1 MIDLSRRVT
10 HRTRP
15 VPLEAP
21 MSSSSGVIDDAPLTS
36 FHKKLT
42 AYSSGGPLI
51 DGYAIAMIGF
61 TYASMGTAFDV
72 SDADKGLIAAAALVG
87 IFVGGAVFGWV
98 TDRVGRHVMY
108 IVDLLALALF
118 SVLTL
123 WVDAVWQVVLLRFA
137 IGVAI
142 GADYPIATSLLAEY
156 LPRKHRGKML
166 GATFVVW
173 AVGATLA
180 PIVAIACT
188 AAFGDEAWRWMLAS
202 TAIFAIITLLF
213 RLGTPESPRWLLSKG
228 RVDDAD
234 AAIRKVFGSQYSS
247 ADLGPEEKAGSVSLR
262 TLLRPPYRSRLLF
275 VCLFW
280 MCQVIPML
288 SIYSFSFDV
297 LATVGLEG
305 NGAEV
310 FLAALFVVGGIPGLM
325 LVDRIGRKALLI
337 YSFGGIAVIWGM
349 AGLMPGLP
357 MMAIFAAICLFAFL
371 SGSSNFLEVVVPN
384 ELFPTQVRAT
394 AVGIGTAASR
404 VGAAVAVY
412 LMPVLLAHG
421 IGWVLI
427 AGAAVSLAGLVV
439 TVVWGEET
447 AGRSLH
453 EASEHR
459 AAPGDPSPDLA
470 TRRLSTPDSTL

>member
-1 MIDLSRRVT
+1 MT
-10 HRTRP
+10 
-15 VPLEAP
+15 
-21 MSSSSGVIDDAPLTS
+21 SSSGVIDDAPLTS

-61 TYASMGTAFDV
+61 TYASMGTAFEV
-72 SDADKGLIAAAALVG
+72 SAADKGLIAAAALVG
-87 IFVGGAVFGWV
+87 IFVGGALFGWV
-98 TDRVGRHVMY
+98 TDKVGRHAMY
-108 IVDLLALALF
+108 IIDLLALALF
-118 SVLTL
+118 SVLTF
-123 WVDAVWQVVLLRFA
+123 WAGDVWQIVLLRFA

-156 LPRKHRGKML
+156 LPRRHRGKML

-202 TAIFAIITLLF
+202 TAVFAIITLLF

-228 RVDDAD
+228 RVQEAD
-234 AAIRKVFGSQYSS
+234 AAIRKVYGPGYSS
-247 ADLGPEEKAGSVSLR
+247 ADLGHEESAGSVSLG
-262 TLLRPPYRSRLLF
+262 TLFRAPYRGRLIF

-310 FLAALFVVGGIPGLM
+310 FLAALFVLGGIPGLL
-325 LVDRIGRKALLI
+325 LVDRIGRKALLV
-337 YSFGGIAVIWGM
+337 YSFAGIAVIWGM
-349 AGLMPGLP
+349 AGLVPGLP
-357 MMAIFAAICLFAFL
+357 MMAIFVAICLFAFL

-404 VGAAVAVY
+404 IGAAIAVY
-412 LMPVLLAHG
+412 LMPLLLAHG
-421 IGWVLI
+421 IAYVLL
-427 AGAAVSLAGLVV
+427 AGAAVSVVGLIV
-439 TVVWGEET
+439 TLVWGEET
-447 AGRSLH
+447 AGRALH
-453 EASEHR
+453 ETSDGAESSAPATASAR
-459 AAPGDPSPDLA
+459 P
-470 TRRLSTPDSTL
+470 RLTSTEPTL